1 MLVKRVYVPK
11 LGVKFT
17 APFMYNDNETSKETL
32 FKSKQT
38 DKVFNIAQNKDE
50 YVLGIQ
56 TIFGKLGAAIVSNRG
71 KVLACEV
78 KKLFTHRNTSGSV
91 SKDVM
96 NEFINDNLHE
106 SINQTLK
113 SAGLDF
119 KNLKAISVTI
129 GPGESFTIRH
139 GLEYAQKLGKEHSV
153 PVYAVNNQEAHIFD
167 VRREIVASGQ
177 NLKFP
182 FFNVSVFI

>member
-1 MLVKRVYVPK
+1 
-11 LGVKFT
+11 
-17 APFMYNDNETSKETL
+17 MYNDNEASKDTL
-32 FKSKQT
+32 FKSTHT
-38 DKVFNIAQNKDE
+38 DKFFNIPHNKDE

-71 KVLACEV
+71 KVLACET
-78 KKLFTHRNTSGSV
+78 KKMFSHRNTSGSV
-91 SKDVM
+91 SKEVM
-96 NEFINDNLHE
+96 NEFIDSNLHE
-106 SINQTLK
+106 SVSQTLK
-113 SAGLDF
+113 SAGIDF

-139 GLEYAQKLGKEHSV
+139 GLEYAQKLGIEHNV

-167 VRREIVASGQ
+167 VRRGIVASGQ

-182 FFNVSVFI
+182 FFNVSVLS